1 MESVIGDYNMA
12 TKPQHIVNHLSQT
25 EKKWF
30 AIYTK
35 YRGEKYVVE
44 QLHKKQIDAYVPLL
58 QRTKK
63 YDRKIKT
70 YEIPLINSYAFVCI
84 TKNEY
89 VQVLETQHVIHFVKQ
104 RQNLVSIPHKEME
117 LMKRI
122 VGEKFQVNL
131 YESPFCKGKKVEI
144 ISGSLTGLQGI
155 LIEVR
160 GKKSVVVELEQI
172 GYQLQIEID
181 VNLLRS
187 LD

>member
-1 MESVIGDYNMA
+1 MT
-12 TKPQHIVNHLSQT
+12 TKSQHINQVTNHLSPT

-35 YRGEKYVVE
+35 YRGEKFVVD
-44 QLHKKQIDAYVPLL
+44 QLQKKQIEAYVPLL

-63 YDRKIKT
+63 YNRKIKT

-84 TKNEY
+84 SKSEY
-89 VQVLETQHVIHFVKQ
+89 VTVLETQHVIHFVKQ
-104 RQNLVSIPHKEME
+104 RQNLISIPEKEME

-122 VGEKFQVNL
+122 VGEKFQVSL
-131 YESPFCKGKKVEI
+131 YEQAFSKGKKVEV
-144 ISGSLTGLQGI
+144 ISGSLTGLNGT

-160 GKKSVVVELEQI
+160 GKNSVVVELEHI
-172 GYQLQIEID
+172 GYQLQLEID

>member
-1 MESVIGDYNMA
+1 MTAKS
-12 TKPQHIVNHLSQT
+12 QHRIQVTNHLSPT

-35 YRGEKYVVE
+35 YRAEKFVVE
-44 QLHKKQIDAYVPLL
+44 QLQKKEIEAYVPLL

-84 TKNEY
+84 SKDEY
-89 VQVLETQHVIHFVKQ
+89 VKVLETQHVIHFVKQ
-104 RQNLVSIPHKEME
+104 RQNLISIPQREME

-122 VGEKFQVNL
+122 VGEKFQVSL
-131 YESPFCKGKKVEI
+131 YENAFCEGKKVEV
-144 ISGSLTGLQGI
+144 ISGSLTGLKGI
-155 LIEVR
+155 LLEVR
-160 GKKSVVVELEQI
+160 GKKSVVVELDQI
-172 GYQLQIEID
+172 GYQLQLEID